1 VFVMPKA
8 ILSIL
13 GAAALG
19 AGAMYFYDPKHGTK
33 RRAQVSDGAAV
44 AKKRLLRAADSTKKT
59 LSSKASSVLE
69 SSRRAFMSGSSA
81 TSTLWSPRTRA
92 LLATA
97 GLALAA
103 VAGVRPQS

>member
-1 VFVMPKA
+1 MQKA
-8 ILSIL
+8 IFSLL

-19 AGAMYFYDPKHGTK
+19 AGAMYFYDPKHGGK
-33 RRAQVSDGAAV
+33 RRAQVSDGATV
-44 AKKRLLRAADSTKKT
+44 AKKRILRAADSTQKT
-59 LSSKASSVLE
+59 LRSKASSVLE

>member
-1 VFVMPKA
+1 MSKA
-8 ILSIL
+8 ILSVL

-19 AGAMYFYDPKHGTK
+19 AGAMYFYDPKLGAK
-33 RRAQVSDGAAV
+33 RRAEAGETALL
-44 AKKRLLRAADSTKKT
+44 AKKKLARAANATSKT
-59 LSSKASSVLE
+59 MREKASSLML
-69 SSRRAFMSGSSA
+69 SSRQAFGSASRAS
-81 TSTLWSPRTRA
+81 STLWSPRTRA

>member
-1 VFVMPKA
+1 MSKS

-19 AGAMYFYDPKHGTK
+19 AGAMYLYDPKHGGK
-33 RRAQVSDGAAV
+33 RRAQIRDGATV
-44 AKKRLLRAADSTKKT
+44 AKKRFLRAADATQKSLRT
-59 LSSKASSVLE
+59 KASSVLE
-69 SSRRAFMSGSSA
+69 TSRKAFVSGSSA
-81 TSTLWSPRTRA
+81 SSTLWSPRTRA